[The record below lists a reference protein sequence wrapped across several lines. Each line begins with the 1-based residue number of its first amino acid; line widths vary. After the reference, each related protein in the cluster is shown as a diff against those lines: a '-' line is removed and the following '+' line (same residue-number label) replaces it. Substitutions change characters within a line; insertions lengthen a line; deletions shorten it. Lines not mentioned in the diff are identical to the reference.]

1 MGKFQQERIAKSSF
15 NTCLEWSE
23 FGENNLDLLVM
34 FLIQG
39 LAGLCRKASYGHEE
53 SPTLSYHC
61 SITHN
66 VRVRVRVRASKSC
79 LVKAGLLPES
89 GR

>member
-1 MGKFQQERIAKSSF
+1 MSVLFQLRDHFFLNSIGKFQQERTAKNSF

-23 FGENNLDLLVM
+23 FDEHGLNLLGM
-34 FLIQG
+34 FLTQG
-39 LAGLCRKASYGHEE
+39 LTGLCRKASDSHEE

-66 VRVRVRVRASKSC
+66 V
-79 LVKAGLLPES
+79 
-89 GR
+89 